1 MAIRLTPIAGESLG
15 VRSMAAFVETPDVRV
30 LLDAGAGLGW
40 RYNLMPHPLEYR
52 ALGAAR
58 KRLREFAEKADII
71 TVSHYHYDHYTATW
85 REVEAQWTW
94 SCLEEARKI
103 YTNKLVC
110 AKDYRE
116 NINPSQRRRGWI
128 FSLKAPEFSEVRY
141 VDGVTMKFGDTE
153 ITFSRPFPHGE
164 EGQLGFV
171 LCILIE
177 RDGERLLY
185 CPDVQG
191 PMEDATMTY
200 IGSVRPR
207 VLVVG
212 GPPTYLADSKVP
224 RTMVERG
231 IRNLRRLAA
240 TIPLLLV
247 EHHMLRDEQGWR
259 LLSQIREQAKAVG
272 NTVQT
277 YAEYLGE
284 EVRPLES
291 QRQRLYSENPPSEE
305 FQRWLQMPPRE
316 RARQLP
322 PA

>member
-1 MAIRLTPIAGESLG
+1 
-15 VRSMAAFVETPDVRV
+15 
-30 LLDAGAGLGW
+30 
-40 RYNLMPHPLEYR
+40 
-52 ALGAAR
+52 
-58 KRLREFAEKADII
+58 
-71 TVSHYHYDHYTATW
+71 
-85 REVEAQWTW
+85 
-94 SCLEEARKI
+94 
-103 YTNKLVC
+103 
-110 AKDYRE
+110 
-116 NINPSQRRRGWI
+116 
-128 FSLKAPEFSEVRY
+128 
-141 VDGVTMKFGDTE
+141 
-153 ITFSRPFPHGE
+153 
-164 EGQLGFV
+164 
-171 LCILIE
+171 
-177 RDGERLLY
+177 
-185 CPDVQG
+185 
-191 PMEDATMTY
+191 MEDATMTY

-224 RTMVERG
+224 RAMVEKG

-316 RARQLP
+316 QGLIGSPTLWISLSVERSWRFTCSSPKRISVLTAVGVV
-322 PA
+322 